1 MSRKSPLSWRVLFF
15 ACIFLSIL
23 LLALGQAPAQKSEQ
37 TSQRASLSMEQEHH
51 HHLEFEN
58 SYVRVF
64 FVEIPAHESTL
75 FHRHD
80 FPYLS
85 VPPTGA
91 DAAMPPPPGAAGQAI
106 GLPMVGYSPGNFSH
120 AVSNS
125 RDFPLRN
132 VAIELL
138 RPQGTVRNRCAEVVR
153 GQPHENCG
161 PLESVREM
169 ALMGVGV
176 PPRRAPLFET
186 DEILVEAWNIPG
198 PAQPGWDGHRNV
210 LLASLSEISVSAP
223 GGIDSANALKG
234 GLLWLPA
241 GTKPM
246 FDTTIPD
253 GPGQF
258 IAITFKD
265 SGSHRGSPSR

>member
-1 MSRKSPLSWRVLFF
+1 
-15 ACIFLSIL
+15 
-23 LLALGQAPAQKSEQ
+23 
-37 TSQRASLSMEQEHH
+37 MEQEHH

-64 FVEIPAHESTL
+64 FVEIGAHESTL

-91 DAAMPPPPGAAGQAI
+91 GGAMSAPPPAARRGTD
-106 GLPMVGYSPGNFSH
+106 LPMVGYSPGGFSH

-125 RDFPLRN
+125 RDFALRN

-138 RPQGTVRNRCAEVVR
+138 RPQGTIRNRCAQAVR
-153 GQPHENCG
+153 DQPKEDCDI
-161 PLESVREM
+161 LEPNT
-169 ALMGVGV
+169 AT
-176 PPRRAPLFET
+176 PATRAPLFET
-186 DEILVEAWNIPG
+186 DELLVEAWHIAGNVTTP
-198 PAQPGWDGHRNV
+198 PWDDRADV
-210 LLASLSEISVSAP
+210 LLASLSGVSVTAS

-241 GTKPM
+241 GSNPVFKTSPAS
-246 FDTTIPD
+246 D
-253 GPGQF
+253 GDF

-265 SGSHRGSPSR
+265 SGSHPGSPSL

>member
-1 MSRKSPLSWRVLFF
+1 MSPKSLLQWLVFSFTFISLSVPLLVSER
-15 ACIFLSIL
+15 
-23 LLALGQAPAQKSEQ
+23 APAQTSEP
-37 TSQRASLSMEQEHH
+37 TSERASLSMEQEHH

-64 FVEIPAHESTL
+64 FVEIPAHGSTL

-91 DAAMPPPPGAAGQAI
+91 DAAMPPTPGPSGQET
-106 GLPMVGYSPGNFSH
+106 GLPMIGYSPGNFSH

-125 RDFPLRN
+125 RDFVLRN

-138 RPQGTVRNRCAEVVR
+138 HAQGATHNRCEQVVR
-153 GQPHENCG
+153 DQPKEGCDI
-161 PLESVREM
+161 LEANTAIPATRT
-169 ALMGVGV
+169 
-176 PPRRAPLFET
+176 PLFET
-186 DEILVEAWNIPG
+186 DEILVEAWHIIGRVSTP
-198 PAQPGWDGHRNV
+198 PWDNPTDV
-210 LLASLSEISVSAP
+210 LLASLSGVSVTAP

-234 GLLWLPA
+234 GLIWVPA
-241 GTKPM
+241 GSRPVFKTDPAG
-246 FDTTIPD
+246 D
-253 GPGQF
+253 GHF

-265 SGSHRGSPSR
+265 SSSPSGPHSF

>member
-1 MSRKSPLSWRVLFF
+1 MSRKSSPRWLVFSF
-15 ACIFLSIL
+15 AFIFLSVL
-23 LLALGQAPAQKSEQ
+23 LLVSERAPAQNSEQ
-37 TSQRASLSMEQEHH
+37 TSQRASISMEQEHH

-91 DAAMPPPPGAAGQAI
+91 DAAMPPSPGPAGQET
-106 GLPMVGYSPGNFSH
+106 GLPIVGYSPGNFSH

-125 RDFPLRN
+125 RDFALRN

-138 RPQGTVRNRCAEVVR
+138 RPQGTVRNRCAQVVR
-153 GQPHENCG
+153 DQPKEGCDI
-161 PLESVREM
+161 LEANTATPATRT
-169 ALMGVGV
+169 
-176 PPRRAPLFET
+176 PLFET
-186 DEILVEAWNIPG
+186 DELLVEAWHITGHVTTPPWDD
-198 PAQPGWDGHRNV
+198 PADV
-210 LLASLSEISVSAP
+210 LLASLSGVSVAAS
-223 GGIDSANALKG
+223 GGINTANALKG
-234 GLLWLPA
+234 GLLWVPA
-241 GTKPM
+241 GSNPVFKTAQAS
-246 FDTTIPD
+246 D
-253 GPGQF
+253 GQF

-265 SGSHRGSPSR
+265 SSPPSGPRSF

>member
-1 MSRKSPLSWRVLFF
+1 MSRKLSLRWPAFSF
-15 ACIFLSIL
+15 AFIFLSVL
-23 LLALGQAPAQKSEQ
+23 LLALEYAPAQNPGQ
-37 TSQRASLSMEQEHH
+37 TSQRAPISMEQEHH

-91 DAAMPPPPGAAGQAI
+91 DATMPPPPGPTGQET
-106 GLPMVGYSPGNFSH
+106 GLPMIGYSPGNFSH

-125 RDFPLRN
+125 RDFALRN

-138 RPQGTVRNRCAEVVR
+138 RPQGTIRNGCVWADHD
-153 GQPHENCG
+153 QPRQDCY
-161 PLESVREM
+161 
-169 ALMGVGV
+169 MGE
-176 PPRRAPLFET
+176 PRADIRAMRARMFET
-186 DEILVEAWNIPG
+186 DEISVGAWRISPNITM
-198 PAQPGWDGHRNV
+198 PAWDDRADM
-210 LLASLSEISVSAP
+210 LLASLSGVSVTAS
-223 GGIDSANALKG
+223 GGISSTNALKG

-241 GTKPM
+241 GSKPV
-246 FDTTIPD
+246 FKT
-253 GPGQF
+253 GESEGHF

-265 SGSHRGSPSR
+265 SGSHPGSRSL

>member
-1 MSRKSPLSWRVLFF
+1 MSRNSSLRWPAFSF
-15 ACIFLSIL
+15 AFVFLSAL
-23 LLALGQAPAQKSEQ
+23 LPLLAQEPAQSPGQ
-37 TSQRASLSMEQEHH
+37 NSQRASLSMEQEHH

-91 DAAMPPPPGAAGQAI
+91 DAAMPPPPGPLGQGAGLSMI
-106 GLPMVGYSPGNFSH
+106 GYSPGNFSH
-120 AVSNS
+120 TVSNS
-125 RDFPLRN
+125 RDFALRN

-138 RPQGTVRNRCAEVVR
+138 RPQGNVRNRCAQALR
-153 GQPHENCG
+153 DRPKENCN
-161 PLESVREM
+161 
-169 ALMGVGV
+169 V
-176 PPRRAPLFET
+176 PKPGAAVSAIHAPLFET
-186 DEILVEAWNIPG
+186 DELLVEAWHIANNVTTP
-198 PAQPGWDGHRNV
+198 PWDNRTDI
-210 LLASLSEISVSAP
+210 LLASLSGVSVTAS
-223 GGIDSANALKG
+223 GGVDSVNALKG

-241 GTKPM
+241 GSRPVFKTALAS
-246 FDTTIPD
+246 D
-253 GPGQF
+253 GRF

-265 SGSHRGSPSR
+265 SGSHPGSPSE

>member
-1 MSRKSPLSWRVLFF
+1 MSRTFSLRWPVFSF
-15 ACIFLSIL
+15 AFVFLSVL
-23 LLALGQAPAQKSEQ
+23 LPLVAQGPPAQSPAQ
-37 TSQRASLSMEQEHH
+37 TSERASISMEQEHH

-58 SYVRVF
+58 SYVRIF

-91 DAAMPPPPGAAGQAI
+91 DAAMPPLPGRAGQET
-106 GLPMVGYSPGNFSH
+106 GLPMIGYSPGNFSH

-138 RPQGTVRNRCAEVVR
+138 RPQGTVRNRCTQAIR
-153 GQPHENCG
+153 DQPK
-161 PLESVREM
+161 ESCSIPEPS
-169 ALMGVGV
+169 AAA
-176 PPRRAPLFET
+176 PATRAPLFET
-186 DEILVEAWNIPG
+186 DELLVEAWRLAN
-198 PAQPGWDGHRNV
+198 NV
-210 LLASLSEISVSAP
+210 TTRPWNDRADILLASLRGVSVTAS
-223 GGIDSANALKG
+223 GGISSANALKG
-234 GLLWLPA
+234 GLLWLPE
-241 GTKPM
+241 GSKPV
-246 FDTTIPD
+246 FKTAAASD
-253 GPGQF
+253 GQF

-265 SGSHRGSPSR
+265 SGPPPGSSR

>member
-1 MSRKSPLSWRVLFF
+1 
-15 ACIFLSIL
+15 
-23 LLALGQAPAQKSEQ
+23 
-37 TSQRASLSMEQEHH
+37 MEQEHH

-80 FPYLS
+80 FPYIS

-91 DAAMPPPPGAAGQAI
+91 DAAMPLAPGAAAQAT

-125 RDFPLRN
+125 RDFALRN

-138 RPQGTVRNRCAEVVR
+138 RSQGRVRNRCEQVIR
-153 GQPHENCG
+153 DQPPEQCNLQKSGTH
-161 PLESVREM
+161 M
-169 ALMGVGV
+169 
-176 PPRRAPLFET
+176 PLFES
-186 DEILVEAWNIPG
+186 DEILVEKWRLGPDARVPPWNDYED
-198 PAQPGWDGHRNV
+198 ALV
-210 LLASLSEISVSAP
+210 ASLSGVSVAAS

-241 GTKPM
+241 GCKPV
-246 FDTTIPD
+246 FKTAS
-253 GPGQF
+253 GGYF

-265 SGSHRGSPSR
+265 SDSRPSFPSP

>member
-1 MSRKSPLSWRVLFF
+1 MSHNSAVRRPVL
-15 ACIFLSIL
+15 CISCVFICIVP
-23 LLALGQAPAQKSEQ
+23 LLAQ
-37 TSQRASLSMEQEHH
+37 TSTLSTERAPITIAEEHH

-85 VPPTGA
+85 MPPTGA
-91 DAAMPPPPGAAGQAI
+91 DAAMPPPPGPVAQGT
-106 GLPMVGYSPGNFSH
+106 GLPTVGYSPGNFSH

-138 RPQGTVRNRCAEVVR
+138 RPQGTVRNRCAQAVR
-153 GQPHENCG
+153 DQPKENCNI
-161 PLESVREM
+161 PEPN
-169 ALMGVGV
+169 ATA
-176 PPRRAPLFET
+176 PTHAPLFET
-186 DEILVEAWNIPG
+186 DELVVEAWHIANNVTTP
-198 PAQPGWDGHRNV
+198 PWDDRADI
-210 LLASLSEISVSAP
+210 LLASLSGVSVTAS
-223 GGIDSANALKG
+223 GGISSANVLKG

-241 GTKPM
+241 GSEPVFKTAPG
-246 FDTTIPD
+246 TD
-253 GPGQF
+253 GRF

-265 SGSHRGSPSR
+265 SGSHPGSPLQ

>member
-1 MSRKSPLSWRVLFF
+1 MSRKFSLRRPAFSSAF
-15 ACIFLSIL
+15 IFLPVL
-23 LLALGQAPAQKSEQ
+23 LLALEQAPVQNPGQA
-37 TSQRASLSMEQEHH
+37 SQRAPISMEQEHH

-80 FPYLS
+80 FAYLS

-91 DAAMPPPPGAAGQAI
+91 DAAMGPPPGRLEQET
-106 GLPMVGYSPGNFSH
+106 GLPMIGYSPGNFSH

-125 RDFPLRN
+125 RDFALRN

-138 RPQGTVRNRCAEVVR
+138 RPQGTIRNRCAQAVR
-153 GQPHENCG
+153 DQPKENCDI
-161 PLESVREM
+161 PEPS
-169 ALMGVGV
+169 AAV
-176 PPRRAPLFET
+176 PATHAPLFET
-186 DEILVEAWNIPG
+186 DELLVEAWHIGANVTAP
-198 PAQPGWDGHRNV
+198 PWDDHADI
-210 LLASLSEISVSAP
+210 LLASLSGVSVTAS

-241 GTKPM
+241 GSRPIFKTAPGS
-246 FDTTIPD
+246 D
-253 GPGQF
+253 GHF

-265 SGSHRGSPSR
+265 SGSRSAPQAF

>member
-1 MSRKSPLSWRVLFF
+1 MSRKFSLPWPAFSF
-15 ACIFLSIL
+15 AFIFLSVL
-23 LLALGQAPAQKSEQ
+23 LFISECAPAQNPGQ
-37 TSQRASLSMEQEHH
+37 TSQRAPISMEQEHH

-85 VPPTGA
+85 VAPTGA
-91 DAAMPPPPGAAGQAI
+91 DAAMPPLRGPAKQET

-120 AVSNS
+120 TVSNS
-125 RDFPLRN
+125 RDIALRN

-138 RPQGTVRNRCAEVVR
+138 RPQGNVRNRCVQAVR
-153 GQPHENCG
+153 DQPK
-161 PLESVREM
+161 ESCNIPEPS
-169 ALMGVGV
+169 ATAPATHV
-176 PPRRAPLFET
+176 PVFET
-186 DEILVEAWNIPG
+186 DELLVEAWHIGSNMTT
-198 PAQPGWDGHRNV
+198 QPWDDRADI
-210 LLASLSEISVSAP
+210 LLASLSGVSVTAS
-223 GGIDSANALKG
+223 GGISSANALKG

-241 GTKPM
+241 GSKPI
-246 FDTTIPD
+246 FKTAPATD
-253 GPGQF
+253 GHF

-265 SGSHRGSPSR
+265 SGSHPGSPSL

>member
-1 MSRKSPLSWRVLFF
+1 MSENSSLRWPALFS
-15 ACIFLSIL
+15 ACVFLSALLPIL
-23 LLALGQAPAQKSEQ
+23 AQAPAQSAGQ
-37 TSQRASLSMEQEHH
+37 TSQRAPISMEQEHY

-64 FVEIPAHESTL
+64 FVEIPAHKSTL

-85 VPPTGA
+85 VSPTGA
-91 DAAMPPPPGAAGQAI
+91 DAAMPPPPGRAGQRT

-125 RDFPLRN
+125 RDFALRN

-138 RPQGTVRNRCAEVVR
+138 RPQQNVRNRCEQVLR
-153 GQPHENCG
+153 DQPKENCVSE
-161 PLESVREM
+161 PSAATPATHV
-169 ALMGVGV
+169 
-176 PPRRAPLFET
+176 PLFET
-186 DEILVEAWNIPG
+186 DELLVEAWHITGRVTAP
-198 PAQPGWDGHRNV
+198 PWDDRADV
-210 LLASLSEISVSAP
+210 LLASLSGVSITAS
-223 GGIDSANALKG
+223 GGTDSANALKG

-241 GTKPM
+241 GSKPV
-246 FDTTIPD
+246 FKTGPASD
-253 GPGQF
+253 GHF

-265 SGSHRGSPSR
+265 SSSHSGPQSF

>member
-1 MSRKSPLSWRVLFF
+1 MSRNSSLRWPALFF
-15 ACIFLSIL
+15 VFFFLWVL
-23 LLALGQAPAQKSEQ
+23 LPALAQAPAQSTEQ
-37 TSQRASLSMEQEHH
+37 TFERASLSMEQEHH

-80 FPYLS
+80 FPYIS

-91 DAAMPPPPGAAGQAI
+91 DAAMPLPPGAAGQAP

-120 AVSNS
+120 TVSNS
-125 RDFPLRN
+125 RDFALRN

-138 RPQGTVRNRCAEVVR
+138 RQQGRIRNGCVWADHD
-153 GQPHENCG
+153 QPRQNC
-161 PLESVREM
+161 EM
-169 ALMGVGV
+169 GE
-176 PPRRAPLFET
+176 PRADIRAMRARMFET
-186 DEILVEAWNIPG
+186 DEISVAAWRISPNITM
-198 PAQPGWDGHRNV
+198 PAWDDRADI
-210 LLASLSEISVSAP
+210 LLASLSGVSVTAS
-223 GGIDSANALKG
+223 GGIDSVNALKG

-241 GTKPM
+241 GSKPV
-246 FDTTIPD
+246 FKTAPGTD
-253 GPGQF
+253 GHF

-265 SGSHRGSPSR
+265 SGSSSQ

>member
-1 MSRKSPLSWRVLFF
+1 
-15 ACIFLSIL
+15 
-23 LLALGQAPAQKSEQ
+23 
-37 TSQRASLSMEQEHH
+37 MEQEHH

-80 FPYLS
+80 YPYIS

-91 DAAMPPPPGAAGQAI
+91 DAAMPPPPGPTGQGT

-120 AVSNS
+120 TVSNS
-125 RDFPLRN
+125 RDFALRN

-138 RPQGTVRNRCAEVVR
+138 RTQQNVRNHCEQAVR
-153 GQPHENCG
+153 DQPKEGCDI
-161 PLESVREM
+161 LEANTATPATRT
-169 ALMGVGV
+169 
-176 PPRRAPLFET
+176 PLFET
-186 DEILVEAWNIPG
+186 DELLVEAWHITGYVTTPPWDD
-198 PAQPGWDGHRNV
+198 PADV
-210 LLASLSEISVSAP
+210 LLASLSGVSVTAS

-234 GLLWLPA
+234 GLLWVPA
-241 GTKPM
+241 GSRPVFKTGSAG
-246 FDTTIPD
+246 D
-253 GPGQF
+253 GYF

-265 SGSHRGSPSR
+265 SSSQSRPQSF

>member
-1 MSRKSPLSWRVLFF
+1 MSRNSSLRRPVFSF
-15 ACIFLSIL
+15 AFLFLSVL
-23 LLALGQAPAQKSEQ
+23 LPLLAQGPAQSPDQ

-85 VPPTGA
+85 VSPTGA
-91 DAAMPPPPGAAGQAI
+91 DAAMPTPPGAAGQ
-106 GLPMVGYSPGNFSH
+106 GTRLPMVGYSPGNFSH
-120 AVSNS
+120 TVSNS
-125 RDFPLRN
+125 RDFALRN

-138 RPQGTVRNRCAEVVR
+138 RPQGNVRNRCAEVIR
-153 GQPHENCG
+153 GQPHENCE
-161 PLESVREM
+161 PLESVRQTVLL
-169 ALMGVGV
+169 AGV
-176 PPRRAPLFET
+176 PARHAPLLET
-186 DEILVEAWNIPG
+186 DEILVEAWNIPS
-198 PAQPGWDGHRNV
+198 ATQPRWDGHRDI
-210 LLASLSEISVSAP
+210 LLASLSGISVRAP
-223 GGIDSANALKG
+223 GGMDSANALKG

-253 GPGQF
+253 VPGQF

-265 SGSHRGSPSR
+265 SGPHRISPGP